1 MTGNKT
7 WRPAP
12 RTMALLNEPSED
24 SIGTGII
31 PICGSARSGKTT
43 LALALIEWASKKTSR
58 SFAFIGLPDIYLEN
72 LPQHIRK
79 RSTNPSLDELST
91 LRDCIVLLD
100 DTATSLSSRDS
111 TTTQGKM
118 ISRIAG
124 VISHLGLTII
134 LTTQSMAGVDLSLL
148 RYTEMSPLVKR
159 IDPMALRVERTE
171 WSSELKEAQAELKM
185 HNFDRSLY
193 WSVSDE
199 IMCKHP
205 FSEWMSNDVLS
216 RPFRYLEQPELD
228 GMIHG
233 SKAKKGAKK

>member
-1 MTGNKT
+1 MPKWN
-7 WRPAP
+7 PAP
-12 RTMALLNEPSED
+12 RVKSLLLEPSEA

-43 LALALIEWASKKTSR
+43 LALALIEWAADNTNRK
-58 SFAFIGLPDIYLEN
+58 FIFIGLPDKYLEA
-72 LPQHIRK
+72 LPDKIRK
-79 RSTNPSLDELST
+79 RASNPKLSELSKQ
-91 LRDCIVLLD
+91 RDSIVLLD

-148 RYTEMSPLVKR
+148 RYTEMAPLVKR

-171 WSSELKEAQAELKM
+171 WSEELKEAQQELASYD
-185 HNFDRSLY
+185 FDRSLY
-193 WSVSDE
+193 WSVSDQ
-199 IMCKHP
+199 ITCLFP
-205 FSEWMSNDVLS
+205 FSEWQGEDVLS
-216 RPFRYLEQPELD
+216 RPFRYLEQSHLD

-233 SKAKKGAKK
+233 TTARGKK

>member
-1 MTGNKT
+1 MTKWN
-7 WRPAP
+7 PAP
-12 RTMALLNEPSED
+12 RVKSLLLEPSEK

-43 LALALIEWASKKTSR
+43 LALALIEWSAKHTKR
-58 SFAFIGLPDIYLEN
+58 NFVFIGLPDKYVEA
-72 LPQHIRK
+72 LPKNIRS
-79 RSTNPSLDELST
+79 RASNPKLSELT
-91 LRDCIVLLD
+91 KQRDSIVLLD

-124 VISHLGLTII
+124 IISHLGLTII

-148 RYTEMSPLVKR
+148 RYTEMAPLVKR

-171 WSSELKEAQAELKM
+171 WSDELKEAQRELESYD
-185 HNFDRSLY
+185 FDRSLY
-193 WSVSDE
+193 WSVSDQFT
-199 IMCKHP
+199 CLFP
-205 FSEWMSNDVLS
+205 FSEWMADDVLS
-216 RPFRYLEQPELD
+216 RPFRYLEQDQLD

-233 SKAKKGAKK
+233 TTARRKK